1 MLQRWKAC
9 LQRRPP
15 CASAHIGSNVIKIIG
30 AGPVWSGGNSVF
42 IASWLFGS
50 PYPVHRWPRKISTH
64 KQHGG
69 SINFP
74 CVAVKVTYKHY
85 SGLFLIRIH
94 FLNSDFDPSRNVQL
108 PPIAYRSQFG
118 TLLPLW
124 SVWSRDRPTPF
135 NDMWL
140 NPRKPV
146 IEHRKP
152 FKVSSLSILFIF

>member
-1 MLQRWKAC
+1 MRMRIRIYCKGNNGVGLWYGCRAQRT
-9 LQRRPP
+9 
-15 CASAHIGSNVIKIIG
+15 NFV

-108 PPIAYRSQFG
+108 PPIAHCSQFG
-118 TLLPLW
+118 TLLPL
-124 SVWSRDRPTPF
+124 
-135 NDMWL
+135 
-140 NPRKPV
+140 
-146 IEHRKP
+146 
-152 FKVSSLSILFIF
+152 